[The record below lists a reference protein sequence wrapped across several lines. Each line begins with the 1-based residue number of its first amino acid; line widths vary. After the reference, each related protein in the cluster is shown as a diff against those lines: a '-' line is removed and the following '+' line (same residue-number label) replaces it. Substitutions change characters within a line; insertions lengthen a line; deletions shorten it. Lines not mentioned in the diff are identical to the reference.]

1 MYSDDT
7 TTTSDKWST
16 LIFGEM
22 IPSHYET
29 FIPGLNNGKWGR
41 KPDHPQE
48 SRRAWSSDLSLTAR
62 QQLYDLWKLSKQYFS
77 LLISK
82 VGIIIVDVSG
92 INERIK

>member
-1 MYSDDT
+1 MN
-7 TTTSDKWST
+7 
-16 LIFGEM
+16 L
-22 IPSHYET
+22 

-41 KPDHPQE
+41 KPDHPHD
-48 SRRAWSSDLSLTAR
+48 SRGPWSSDLSQTAR
-62 QQLYDLWKLSKQYFS
+62 QQPYDLWKLLKQYFS